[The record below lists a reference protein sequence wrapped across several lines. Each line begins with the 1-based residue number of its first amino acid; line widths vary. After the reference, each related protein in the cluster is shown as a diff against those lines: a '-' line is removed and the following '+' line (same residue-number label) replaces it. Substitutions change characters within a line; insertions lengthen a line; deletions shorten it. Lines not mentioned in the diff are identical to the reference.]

1 MKEKILYDKPEE
13 KLKEVPDIYDEYEFI
28 ELNRN

>member
-28 ELNRN
+28 TGVLR